1 MTATHGP
8 PGGIHDGYVFD
19 LDGTLYVGDDQVPG
33 AAEAIAG
40 LRAAGARIAFL
51 TNKPLEAPIDYAR
64 KLRRLGIPVDDDEIV
79 SSTDALVRYLTQQ
92 AEGARIYAIAEPLVI
107 GILTAAGFEM
117 TADPDTTD
125 VVVVSFDRTFDY
137 EKLRTGFLAVRAGAR
152 IVATNPDPYCPTP
165 DGGLPDCGAILAAL
179 ELATGADA
187 EAVVGKPSPYMA
199 AAVLDRLGT
208 DPGRTLL
215 VGDRLGTDIRMAR
228 AAGMRSALV
237 MTGVTTAAELEG
249 TEDRPDFVLQSVA
262 DLRPMGSLPRPTRH

>member
-40 LRAAGARIAFL
+40 LRAGGARIAFL

-79 SSTDALVRYLTQQ
+79 SSTDALVRYLSQH

-107 GILTAAGFEM
+107 GILTGAGFEM

-179 ELATGADA
+179 EVATGADA

-208 DPGRTLL
+208 DPSRTLL

-228 AAGMRSALV
+228 AAGMRAALV
-237 MTGVTTAAELEG
+237 MTGVTTTAELEG
-249 TEDRPDFVLQSVA
+249 AEDRPDFVLQSVA
-262 DLRPMGSLPRPTRH
+262 DLRPSGSLPRPARH